1 MKLNS
6 RTTLVVALAATTMV
20 ALSAC
25 GGGTK
30 PGQPNSS
37 EKGFSA
43 WGLTGGAEQTFR
55 DSFDQWNQANSGAPV
70 ASEFFAND
78 AYKEK
83 VRTAVGSGNAPT
95 LIYSW
100 AGGTLKDYVANNNV
114 VDLTNTTKDI
124 QGRLVPAILDVGKVD
139 GKVYAIPNNNT
150 QPVVLYYNKDLFK
163 KAGIPAAPTTYDE
176 FLADIQKLKAA
187 GVDTPVALAG
197 QSQWPEL
204 MWLEYFADRIGGP
217 EAFQAVIDGKPDAW
231 SNPDMLKALQTIQ
244 DLVKA
249 GAFGDK
255 FGSVVADSNADAAL
269 LHTGKAGMLLQG
281 AWVYGTF
288 LTDSPDF
295 VKNGSLGYAA
305 FPAVAGGKGDPTNV
319 AGNPANYWS
328 VSASASKEQQDAAI
342 SYLNKALFDDT
353 YVANLIKGG
362 NVPVTSDAEDKL
374 AASDQGDFLTFAYS
388 MAKDAPHFELSWDQ
402 ALSSGQAQALLN
414 NLSEVFLNKQAPAE
428 FAANMN
434 AAK

>member
-374 AASDQGDFLTFAYS
+374 AGADQGDFLTFAYS

-428 FAANMN
+428 SPRT
-434 AAK
+434 